1 MISKWRF
8 ISMWIIAA
16 VIIAGFG
23 MCEVAKADEAGVVR
37 IVDNMISQGIIMRVE
52 YAKYWINPVIW
63 RAIPAIDKEGFAK
76 GCAIHYK
83 YYGGGAVRSEIYDGY
98 SGKKLAKYGAFGCTI
113 Y

>member
-23 MCEVAKADEAGVVR
+23 MCEVAKAGSPVSIIDG
-37 IVDNMISQGIIMRVE
+37 MIQQGQIMRVQ
-52 YAKYWINPVIW
+52 YAKYWIHPIVW
-63 RAIPAIDKEGFAK
+63 ASLTAEHKEKVAAF
-76 GCAIHYK
+76 CAEHYK
-83 YYGGGAVRSEIYDGY
+83 HYGGGAFRSEIYDGY